1 MIVEIRPLT
10 LDYQL
15 SLSCKITDCRSSHDG
30 PTQGMLLIWMYCI
43 ILLLFWRLQRFTENH
58 ARVSETGNENISSS
72 NRPSTL
78 EGKYEQFYDLER
90 MDAIDCIEGS
100 RIEKEQSRWAEV
112 NDQYIAC
119 LIFEVNILKM
129 AHYT

>member
-1 MIVEIRPLT
+1 
-10 LDYQL
+10 
-15 SLSCKITDCRSSHDG
+15 
-30 PTQGMLLIWMYCI
+30 MYCI
-43 ILLLFWRLQRFTENH
+43 ILLLFWRLRRFTENH

-78 EGKYEQFYDLER
+78 EGNYEQFYDLER
-90 MDAIDCIEGS
+90 IDAIECIEGS
-100 RIEKEQSRWAEV
+100 RIKKEQSKWTEV
-112 NDQYIAC
+112 DDQYIAC